1 MLVILDYF
9 LVITTS
15 IYFITL
21 FIFFIGLFFP
31 NKKRQT
37 KLYNVSVVIAAR
49 NEEKNISNILSDLIN
64 QTYPSEIFEVIVV
77 DDHSTD
83 RTAEIVSQIAADYSN
98 IKIIKA
104 QKDNTGRL
112 VAKKNAIYQG
122 IKNSSG
128 EIILS
133 TDADCRIQAGWIET
147 MVSYFMEDV
156 GMVVG
161 FSQLGKKG
169 EKRSLF
175 EQLQAIDFLTL
186 LSAAQGALN
195 VHYPLA
201 STGQNL
207 AYRKEA
213 FEQVG
218 GFKEIG
224 HRISGD
230 DVLLLQLIYK
240 KTNWK
245 IRFAPSPKSFN
256 YSLPEK
262 TLRKFSNQRKRWA
275 SNGSYQFKLN
285 KGFFLIVINTF
296 LINLL
301 LLIYLPVFLILSKN
315 PAVALSCLF
324 FKFLIEFLIILKG
337 VQVYNRKDLIKYF
350 PVWTALQIPYVVIV
364 GLLGNIGKF
373 VWKGREN

>member
-1 MLVILDYF
+1 MLVMLDYF

-21 FIFFIGLFFP
+21 FIFFSGLFFR
-31 NKKRQT
+31 NKKHQT

-49 NEEKNISNILSDLIN
+49 NEEKNIPHVLSDLIK

-83 RTAEIVSQIAADYSN
+83 RTAEIVSQIAANYSN

-104 QKDNTGRL
+104 QQDNTGRL

-122 IKNSSG
+122 IKNSNG

-133 TDADCRIQAGWIET
+133 TDADCRIQPWWIET
-147 MVSYFMEDV
+147 MVSYFLEDV

-240 KTNWK
+240 RTNWK

-262 TLRKFSNQRKRWA
+262 TLQKFSNQRKRWA

-301 LLIYLPVFLILSKN
+301 LSIYLPFFLVLSKN
-315 PAVALSCLF
+315 PAVTLSCLF
-324 FKFLIEFLIILKG
+324 VKFLIEFLIILKG

-350 PVWTALQIPYVVIV
+350 PVWAVLQIPYVVIV